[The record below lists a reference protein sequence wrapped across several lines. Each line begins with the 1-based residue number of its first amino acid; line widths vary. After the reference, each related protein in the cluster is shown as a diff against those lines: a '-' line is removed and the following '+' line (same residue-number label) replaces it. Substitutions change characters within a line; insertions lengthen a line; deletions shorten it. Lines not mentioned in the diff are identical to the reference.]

1 MPEDKID
8 AGAIRESDLD
18 GGTRPGGTADG
29 VSELADAYRDAS
41 KRAFALDL
49 FYVVLV
55 GAGAIG
61 CALAAAGSRRR

>member
-8 AGAIRESDLD
+8 AGVIRESDLD
-18 GGTRPGGTADG
+18 GGTQPGG
-29 VSELADAYRDAS
+29 VRELADAYREAS

-55 GAGAIG
+55 GAGVLG
-61 CALAAAGSRRR
+61 CALAASGSRRR